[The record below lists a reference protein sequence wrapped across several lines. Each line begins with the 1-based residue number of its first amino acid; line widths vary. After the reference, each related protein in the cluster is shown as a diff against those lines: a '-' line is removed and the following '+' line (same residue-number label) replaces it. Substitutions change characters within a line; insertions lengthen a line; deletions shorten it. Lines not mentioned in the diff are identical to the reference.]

1 MVNVIK
7 SFQTWILSVAGVV
20 AAALGIYAY
29 GRHRGSEDTEIEMER
44 ADNANA
50 RKVEDAA
57 DRVRRN
63 DGGGASPVERL
74 RKYKRLRD
82 VSDDL

>member
-1 MVNVIK
+1 MAIWLK
-7 SFQTWILSVAGVV
+7 FKGYILAFG
-20 AAALGIYAY
+20 AALTALFGVYLY

-57 DRVRRN
+57 DRVRRH

-82 VSDDL
+82 ISDDL

>member
-1 MVNVIK
+1 MAIWLK
-7 SFQTWILSVAGVV
+7 FKAYILAFG
-20 AAALGIYAY
+20 AALTAIFGVYLY
-29 GRHRGSEDTEIEMER
+29 GRSSGASDAKLKIER
-44 ADNANA
+44 ADHANA

-74 RKYKRLRD
+74 RKYKKLRD

>member
-1 MVNVIK
+1 MAIWLK
-7 SFQTWILSVAGVV
+7 FKGYILAFG
-20 AAALGIYAY
+20 AALTALFGVYLY

-57 DRVRRN
+57 DRARRA
-63 DGGGASPVERL
+63 DGDNLPAVERL
-74 RKYKRLRD
+74 RRAKRLRD
-82 VSDDL
+82 L

>member
-1 MVNVIK
+1 MAIWLKFKGYIIALAGAILGVLSIYFVGRSHGHTK
-7 SFQTWILSVAGVV
+7 AQTDA
-20 AAALGIYAY
+20 
-29 GRHRGSEDTEIEMER
+29 RE